1 MRTPVYVDVNIET
14 PDPLQVNIKM
24 EMMKEECENNLYQC
38 PIEDIYVQDNAPSE
52 YIFEEFKSLLPGS
65 NKQTAKGDEAACSEA
80 IGDEAACSEAIGD
93 DKASSLKLSERK

>member
-80 IGDEAACSEAIGD
+80 IGD
-93 DKASSLKLSERK
+93 DKASSLILSERK